1 MNLDNLDNDIDELF
15 RKLSKKKEM
24 IDKMEEGKEK
34 EREER
39 VYLERINYLKKNFPS
54 AYNSCSYALTKN
66 LNTYREPDHKVVQGE
81 RQTVFIGL
89 NLRSS
94 HICKDTYLHNFPL
107 GSGIYILD
115 NYYMKKFKC
124 QIEGCGEEFCFD
136 RYFTF
141 FQCYFSVNNEPEK
154 STGPFDNVVKFSIL
168 PGEKKKIGVRKFEKF
183 NIIINGVKIFDFYF
197 PKGSTVRE
205 FKKYIEEKS
214 GNIFILKE
222 VHFFNLYQKKKLE
235 NFDTLECVTGE
246 EFDIEL
252 VKDDKSFNN
261 FELKEKFKIIMS
273 LK

>member
-1 MNLDNLDNDIDELF
+1 MSLDKDLDELF
-15 RKLSKKKEM
+15 RKLNTKKEK
-24 IDKMEEGKEK
+24 IDEMEEGKEK
-34 EREER
+34 EREKR
-39 VYLERINYLKKNFPS
+39 VYLDRINYLKNYFPS

-66 LNTYREPDHKVVQGE
+66 INAKREADHKVVEGE
-81 RQTVFIGL
+81 RQTVFSGL

-94 HICKDTYLHNFPL
+94 IICKDTYLHNYPL

-124 QIEGCGEEFCFD
+124 KIEGCGEEFCFD
-136 RYFTF
+136 KYFTF

-168 PGEKKKIGVRKFEKF
+168 PGEKKKINIRLFEKF
-183 NIIINGVKIFDFYF
+183 NVIINGQKIFDFRF

-214 GNIFILKE
+214 GNVIILNE
-222 VHFFNLYQKKKLE
+222 VYFFRLYEKKKLE
-235 NFDTLECVTGE
+235 NFETLECAIGE
-246 EFDIEL
+246 EFDVEIA
-252 VKDDKSFNN
+252 KDDKSFDN